1 MKQKVYICINFSILQ
16 GDNMTKINIL
26 SNKFKLEE
34 DIDAIIDGKV
44 KPLGNGAMVIASK
57 KYIGRKAYLVI
68 KKKE

>member
-1 MKQKVYICINFSILQ
+1 
-16 GDNMTKINIL
+16 MTKINIL

-34 DIDAIIDGKV
+34 YIEAVIDGEV

-68 KKKE
+68 RKKK